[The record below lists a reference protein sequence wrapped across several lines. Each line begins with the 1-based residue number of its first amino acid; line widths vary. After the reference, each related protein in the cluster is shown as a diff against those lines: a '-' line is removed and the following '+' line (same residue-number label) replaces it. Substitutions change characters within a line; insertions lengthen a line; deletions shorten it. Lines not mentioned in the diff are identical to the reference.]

1 MLPWRLGG
9 AVALAVSLA
18 AIGWQVW
25 RAVDN
30 QAWSD
35 RLVVAALS
43 GAALAA
49 LCVLVWTGVV
59 TQNARRLVGPAVRD
73 DLPDPRRA
81 VLLWVPSL
89 TFLGIAVG
97 VVAAVGARVSG
108 VADPRASPAPLIGA
122 VVALL
127 FAIPLTSLPLRYLAD
142 VVRQVGN
149 QGVRVAQW
157 IGLPALLSAVGAG
170 SIVMLGLGGDGGGTA
185 VGGWEPR
192 WFVGLAAAIPSAVL
206 IVVGWR
212 AAGAVEEALVVAE
225 RRRTGA
231 PVARRF
237 LRRPT
242 HPSADVVRRG
252 RVDIVPGADSLRLAI
267 VTVVA
272 ALALLLVVG
281 AGVLLLFR
289 LEGGDASLLP
299 AERQRLIAARE
310 VLQALGSVVVVV
322 LAAATSLWSFVAVLN
337 VRRAS
342 ARRRNPGFAALAW
355 PVSGGLV
362 WILADS
368 LVVGEPARTNLLG
381 FALQAVVLLV
391 PFVCLERAAA
401 AVQAPRTAGRVTY
414 LATVGLVVYFQVV
427 IELARLDDPV
437 VTVDE
442 LVQLAG
448 FLTVGALLL
457 LISTLVVTS
466 ACRGLDA
473 ATDRVVEVHNAL
485 VEQREGIEQRTIARA
500 DVSSMVPD
508 MHPTAASPGDGS
520 LPRP

>member
-1 MLPWRLGG
+1 
-9 AVALAVSLA
+9 
-18 AIGWQVW
+18 
-25 RAVDN
+25 
-30 QAWSD
+30 
-35 RLVVAALS
+35 
-43 GAALAA
+43 
-49 LCVLVWTGVV
+49 
-59 TQNARRLVGPAVRD
+59 
-73 DLPDPRRA
+73 
-81 VLLWVPSL
+81 
-89 TFLGIAVG
+89 
-97 VVAAVGARVSG
+97 
-108 VADPRASPAPLIGA
+108 
-122 VVALL
+122 
-127 FAIPLTSLPLRYLAD
+127 
-142 VVRQVGN
+142 
-149 QGVRVAQW
+149 
-157 IGLPALLSAVGAG
+157 
-170 SIVMLGLGGDGGGTA
+170 
-185 VGGWEPR
+185 
-192 WFVGLAAAIPSAVL
+192 
-206 IVVGWR
+206 
-212 AAGAVEEALVVAE
+212 
-225 RRRTGA
+225 
-231 PVARRF
+231 
-237 LRRPT
+237 
-242 HPSADVVRRG
+242 
-252 RVDIVPGADSLRLAI
+252 LAI